1 VTPDEIPDTAGQR
14 QTRIKEK
21 LMNFDWTYI
30 IHLGILSAALLA
42 ATVIRS
48 RVPFFQKYL
57 IPNALTAG
65 FILLMFYNFIGAAL
79 NLHTDFLGELVYHL
93 LNISFISMT
102 LRRTVKPATAARK
115 RIFPTA
121 VGVLSQY
128 ALQCVF
134 GLLITFLLI
143 QTIFPD
149 LFPAFGFLLP
159 LGFVLG
165 PGQAYAIGG
174 GWEAFGFTGAG
185 STGLTFAAVGFL
197 YGCFGGVFM
206 INWGLKKGWIHEDEV
221 KKIRQKGVKSGLL
234 GRKANLPVGSR
245 NTTETEAIDSMT
257 FHAAV
262 VFCVYLLSYGLLTLL
277 TVLLGFLGNLGT
289 ELAVNLWGINFI
301 FSAIIA
307 MLVKF
312 VMQKLDIHYVLD
324 NGSLTRISGLSVDL
338 MVTAAI
344 AAISLVVVG
353 QYWLPILILTTVGGL
368 LAFYTLPWITSRM
381 FEDHQFF
388 RSLILFGVSTGTMPT
403 GLALLRVVDPD
414 FESPVASDYMYAS
427 GITFVLAIP
436 LILSINLP
444 AYSVTQNNPML
455 FWLAVL
461 VSFGYLLFVTV
472 SFFVI
477 SRRRSVAQAKHIW
490 YRPEREE
497 NRKSDGSYKKA
508 SSH

>member
-1 VTPDEIPDTAGQR
+1 
-14 QTRIKEK
+14 
-21 LMNFDWTYI
+21 
-30 IHLGILSAALLA
+30 
-42 ATVIRS
+42 
-48 RVPFFQKYL
+48 
-57 IPNALTAG
+57 
-65 FILLMFYNFIGAAL
+65 
-79 NLHTDFLGELVYHL
+79 
-93 LNISFISMT
+93 
-102 LRRTVKPATAARK
+102 

-128 ALQCVF
+128 AIQCVL
-134 GLLITFLLI
+134 GLLLTFLMI
-143 QTIFPD
+143 KTIFPD

-165 PGQAYAIGG
+165 PGQAYAIGS
-174 GWEAFGFTGAG
+174 GWEVFGFTGAG
-185 STGLTFAAVGFL
+185 STGLTFAAIGFL

-206 INWGLKKGWIHEDEV
+206 INWGLKKGWIQESEV
-221 KKIRQKGVKSGLL
+221 KKIRDKGVRSGIL
-234 GRKANLPVGSR
+234 GKKEKRPVGSY
-245 NTTETEAIDSMT
+245 NSTETEAIDSMT
-257 FHAAV
+257 FHAAI
-262 VFCVYLLSYGLLTLL
+262 VFGVYLLSYGLLTLL
-277 TVLLGFLGNLGT
+277 TILLGFLGNLGT

-301 FSAIIA
+301 FSAVIA

-312 VMQKLDIHYVLD
+312 FMKKIDIHYVID

-353 QYWLPILILTTVGGL
+353 QYWLPILILSSVGGL
-368 LAFYTLPWITSRM
+368 IAFYTLPWITSRM

-427 GITFVLAIP
+427 GITFMLAIP

-444 AYSVTQNNPML
+444 AYSVTQNNPTL

-461 VSFGYLLFVTV
+461 VSFGYLLFVV
-472 SFFVI
+472 ISFFLI
-477 SRRRSVAQAKHIW
+477 SRRRSLSQAKHLW
-490 YRPEREE
+490 YRKEREE
-497 NRKSDGSYKKA
+497 KKQ
-508 SSH
+508 